1 MIIITMELIGP
12 SKTYDAIVIAKVV
25 LKDMSIYAT
34 VKDSVNAVK
43 TIKNKMQLKLF
54 ILNSICSKK
63 IEHVKEIK
71 VTA

>member
-1 MIIITMELIGP
+1 MELIGP